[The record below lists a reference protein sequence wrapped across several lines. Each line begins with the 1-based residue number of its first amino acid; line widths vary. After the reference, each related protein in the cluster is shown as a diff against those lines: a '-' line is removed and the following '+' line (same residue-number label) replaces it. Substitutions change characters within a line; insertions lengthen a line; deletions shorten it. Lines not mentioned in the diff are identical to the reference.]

1 MDGTTTAGCKGLPY
15 LRDTYFPAMAD
26 QVIAAFDPHRSVLD
40 AVEQPAA
47 NAA

>member
-1 MDGTTTAGCKGLPY
+1 MDGTVTAGGKGLPY

-26 QVIAAFDPHRSVLD
+26 QVIAAFDPCRTVHGTIDGS
-40 AVEQPAA
+40 AA